1 MIRPSYKAAFAGFI
15 ILLATQS
22 VFSVPVNIAVPAL
35 GEGLKKLKQWTILVK
50 AIEESGG
57 IELNLI
63 VARDNFV
70 IEEGLGT
77 KNYDLAFVDSF
88 WYLIWEKQNLCRE
101 IASVEIGGKKHR
113 KILLISNKD
122 SIYRNIHDLKNKSIA
137 FTLKNESA
145 AGFYIPLAM
154 LLSKGIDPFSAFKES
169 IFSET
174 FLSILKGTAY
184 GKLDAGF
191 VTTNILNRNDLG
203 FLSSSV
209 RVILES
215 DSLPQWILIGRNDF
229 DPEIQA
235 IIETVLLN
243 MDDTEEGRQ
252 ILSDT
257 GFTGFDH
264 TEKEDFTAMKKYLDI
279 LEANNASPE

>member
-1 MIRPSYKAAFAGFI
+1 M
-15 ILLATQS
+15 
-22 VFSVPVNIAVPAL
+22 
-35 GEGLKKLKQWTILVK
+35 
-50 AIEESGG
+50 
-57 IELNLI
+57 
-63 VARDNFV
+63 
-70 IEEGLGT
+70 
-77 KNYDLAFVDSF
+77 DSF

-191 VTTNILNRNDLG
+191 VTTNILNRSDLG